1 MFLKLQILFLKH
13 YTMLTQ
19 QDLKLLG
26 QKGIS
31 ESQIEAQLECFKKG
45 FPFLNIQSAA
55 TILYR

>member
-1 MFLKLQILFLKH
+1 
-13 YTMLTQ
+13 MLTQ

-55 TILYR
+55 TIGSKIRSSIWRCQSYV